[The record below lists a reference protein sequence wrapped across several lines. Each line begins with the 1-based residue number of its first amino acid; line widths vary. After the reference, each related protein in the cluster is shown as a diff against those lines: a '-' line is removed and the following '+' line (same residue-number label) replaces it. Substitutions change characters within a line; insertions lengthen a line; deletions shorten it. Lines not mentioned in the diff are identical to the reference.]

1 VQHRATTR
9 KSGRHRTGS
18 HRTGSHRRTEALQTH
33 RVPQPPR
40 LPLPTVATLALAG
53 RTRHAAL
60 TATLVA
66 GVTIAGVSAAAP
78 AGLAHPMPAHRTTQV
93 TRGMSATGM
102 SPNAAEAQAAAT
114 DVDEAPRGGTL
125 SWKAPTHKQRPA
137 ATATTATT
145 TAAWVNPLPEAV
157 VTSCFGERWGR
168 LHAGVDLAA
177 PYGTPIRAAG
187 AGTVIAAGPTEGY
200 GNAVLIDHHN
210 GYLTHYGHMSEIKVK
225 PGQQVTT
232 GQQIGNEG
240 STGHSTGPH
249 LHFEVHKGT
258 YKNPIDPTEWLHQHA
273 VQIPGCPPP
282 PTRTDKD
289 PHPTD

>member
-1 VQHRATTR
+1 
-9 KSGRHRTGS
+9 
-18 HRTGSHRRTEALQTH
+18 
-33 RVPQPPR
+33 
-40 LPLPTVATLALAG
+40 VATLALPV

-60 TATLVA
+60 TATLLA
-66 GVTIAGVSAAAP
+66 GVTIAGVTAATP
-78 AGLAHPMPAHRTTQV
+78 AGQAHPMPAHRTTQV
-93 TRGMSATGM
+93 TQGMSATGM
-102 SPNAAEAQAAAT
+102 SPNAADARAEAA
-114 DVDEAPRGGTL
+114 DVDEAPPGGTL

-137 ATATTATT
+137 ATTATTATTMEAT

-177 PYGTPIRAAG
+177 AYGTPIRAAG
-187 AGTVIAAGPTEGY
+187 AGTVIAAGPAEGY

-225 PGQQVTT
+225 VGQQVTT
-232 GQQIGNEG
+232 GQYIGNEG

-258 YKNPIDPTEWLHQHA
+258 YKNPIEPTEWLRQHG
-273 VQIPGCPPP
+273 VEIPGCPPQPTKAVQP
-282 PTRTDKD
+282 PD
-289 PHPTD
+289 